1 MVEGMLAV
9 TIMASAILA
18 VYVMM
23 TISSMP
29 YWSVQF
35 ALTMPEI

>member
-1 MVEGMLAV
+1 MQEKLTYIVEGMLTV
-9 TIMASAILA
+9 TIMGCALLV

-29 YWSVQF
+29 Y
-35 ALTMPEI
+35 

>member
-1 MVEGMLAV
+1 MVEGMLTV

-29 YWSVQF
+29 Y
-35 ALTMPEI
+35 

>member
-1 MVEGMLAV
+1 MQQKLINIVEAMLTV
-9 TIMASAILA
+9 TIMFSAILA

-29 YWSVQF
+29 Y
-35 ALTMPEI
+35 